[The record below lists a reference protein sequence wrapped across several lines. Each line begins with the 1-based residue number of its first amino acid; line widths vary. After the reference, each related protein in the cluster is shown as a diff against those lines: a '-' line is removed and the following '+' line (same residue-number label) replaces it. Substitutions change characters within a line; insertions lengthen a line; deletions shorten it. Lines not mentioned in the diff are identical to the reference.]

1 MLQMRK
7 IRKQRNMTMRE
18 LGAAVGVSE
27 SSISLYETGKNEPD
41 IQTISKIAD
50 VLGVSIDTLL
60 GHEESVPEDEV
71 MALRDQLRRDPNT
84 RLLFDAARNAN
95 PEHIRAAAEMLKALR
110 PMEGE

>member
-50 VLGVSIDTLL
+50 VLGVSIDTLF
-60 GHEESVPEDEV
+60 V
-71 MALRDQLRRDPNT
+71 
-84 RLLFDAARNAN
+84 
-95 PEHIRAAAEMLKALR
+95 
-110 PMEGE
+110 